1 MYLKSILLF
10 LTSSSLLFNVCKS
23 QNVSGN
29 WYGVGKVQMPGI
41 TNTYLTELVIKQ
53 KGNAI
58 TGELNYYF
66 KDSLFTNKITGIF
79 NTVTRN
85 LIINQIPIIYYKSA
99 NTKNAVDCMMNGDFI
114 LRVARTESVLMGDL
128 LSSSEF
134 KFTCPTIQFKL
145 KKFIES
151 KDELNELDVKQ
162 NEVNHVFTKSDTT
175 KTFPKT
181 QQVFPDF
188 DIKQT
193 ELFTNRVKI
202 FTKEIEVDNN
212 QLKLEFYDNG
222 AIDNDSISVFV
233 NNKMI
238 LQKSKLEYAPIR
250 LDIKL
255 DESLPYNEISM
266 FAENLGQIPPNTSLL
281 VIYDG
286 NKRNDVLLT
295 SDFTKNATIKLIRKN
310 Q

>member
-1 MYLKSILLF
+1 
-10 LTSSSLLFNVCKS
+10 
-23 QNVSGN
+23 
-29 WYGVGKVQMPGI
+29 
-41 TNTYLTELVIKQ
+41 
-53 KGNAI
+53 
-58 TGELNYYF
+58 
-66 KDSLFTNKITGIF
+66 
-79 NTVTRN
+79 
-85 LIINQIPIIYYKSA
+85 
-99 NTKNAVDCMMNGDFI
+99 MNGDFI

-128 LSSSEF
+128 LSIGEF
-134 KFTCPTIQFKL
+134 KFTCPRIQIKL

-162 NEVNHVFTKSDTT
+162 TEENHAFTKSDTT
-175 KTFPKT
+175 KTLSKT

-193 ELFTNRVKI
+193 ELFTKRVKI

-238 LQKSKLEYAPIR
+238 LQKSKLDYAPIK

-255 DESLPYNEISM
+255 DESLPYNEVSM
-266 FAENLGQIPPNTSLL
+266 FAENLGQIPPNTALL

-286 NKRNDVLLT
+286 NKRYDILLT
-295 SDFTKNATIKLIRKN
+295 SDLTKNATIKLIRKH